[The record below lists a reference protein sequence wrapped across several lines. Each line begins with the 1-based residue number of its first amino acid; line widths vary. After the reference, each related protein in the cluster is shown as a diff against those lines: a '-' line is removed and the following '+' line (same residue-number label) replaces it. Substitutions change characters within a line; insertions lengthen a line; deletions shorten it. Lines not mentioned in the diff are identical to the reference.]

1 MSLKLVLFDMDGVLV
16 DTVSSWVSVHD
27 YFDVSNESNMR
38 LFSQGAI
45 DEEEFIRSDVSLWRS
60 KKEDVS
66 LSDLE
71 RILGRVELMEG
82 AHETISSLKKRGI
95 RTAIISGGI
104 DILADRVRKETG
116 IDLSY
121 ANGLKCDEKGMLT
134 GEGVLRVRIRD
145 KGECARQV
153 MSSMQVSRDECA
165 SVGDTMTDIP
175 LFRSTHMGI
184 AFNPVHRTVE
194 EEADYTVRGRNLTGI
209 LDYLQEWD

>member
-1 MSLKLVLFDMDGVLV
+1 MDGVLA

-27 YFDVSNESNMR
+27 HFNVSNEENMR
-38 LFSQGAI
+38 LFNEGII

-66 LSDLE
+66 LTDLE
-71 RILGRVELMEG
+71 RILGRVRLMEG
-82 AHETISSLKKRGI
+82 AAQTVQSLKKRGI

-116 IDLSY
+116 IDLSF
-121 ANGLKCDEKGMLT
+121 ANGLRCDEKGTLT

-145 KGECARQV
+145 KGECARRV
-153 MSSMQVSRDECA
+153 MSSMHVSREECA

-175 LFRSTHMGI
+175 LFRSTKMGI
-184 AFNPVHRTVE
+184 AFNPAHRQVE
-194 EEADYTVRGRNLTGI
+194 EEASHTVRGRSLTGI